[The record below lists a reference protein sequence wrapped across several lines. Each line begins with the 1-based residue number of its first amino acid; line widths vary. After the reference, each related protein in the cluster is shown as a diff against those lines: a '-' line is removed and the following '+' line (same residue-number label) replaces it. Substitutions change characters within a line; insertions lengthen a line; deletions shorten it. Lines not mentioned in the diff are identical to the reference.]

1 MPEIPTLNE
10 IQESTG
16 IEKFLEDY
24 YSDKNKEKLT
34 AFLKFQQI
42 TTDNYVERDIAL
54 LLNALVTGS
63 CMLEMTHEARL
74 NLERTN
80 RKYFELFKGSWS
92 KRLDIIM
99 EDETFLRWLL
109 LEEKID
115 SKSFKER
122 LLHKKEELD
131 AEISKLD
138 KKYGRQRAGNIK
150 GIKEYFRQIVRQL
163 DNMEFGQ
170 AQHLNFIYELLV
182 AFGFEWNRKE
192 KISAMKPERA
202 KDNIRVSI
210 LQPIIT
216 DSRKE
221 FALVIAP
228 D

>member
-1 MPEIPTLNE
+1 MSEIPTLKE

-24 YSDKNKEKLT
+24 YSDRNKEKLT
-34 AFLKFQQI
+34 AFLKSQQI
-42 TTDNYVERDIAL
+42 TPDNYVERDIAL
-54 LLNALVTGS
+54 LSNALVTGS
-63 CMLEMTHEARL
+63 CMLEMTHEKRMD
-74 NLERTN
+74 LERAI

-92 KRLDIIM
+92 KRLDILM
-99 EDETFLRWLL
+99 ADEAFLLWLL
-109 LEEKID
+109 DKQKID
-115 SKSFKER
+115 IKSFKER
-122 LLHKKEELD
+122 LFQKKEELD
-131 AEISKLD
+131 TEISRLD
-138 KKYGRQRAGNIK
+138 KEYGSQRAGNIK

-170 AQHLNFIYELLV
+170 TQKINFIYELLM
-182 AFGFEWNRKE
+182 AFDFEWNQKE
-192 KISAMKPERA
+192 KISEMKPERA

-210 LQPIIT
+210 QQPIIT